1 MSDDTNLQKVF
12 SDALS
17 GRGAHAD
24 TAESLEGLTL
34 EQAGAFVPGS
44 PHTIFQTVNHLIYW
58 HDFALAWL
66 DGEKPATPEH
76 AELSWPG
83 DAAPNDEEEWQGAV
97 TRFRE
102 GLAAFHDRAA
112 RGDLF
117 EQVGE
122 KNAAEILQLIASH
135 NSYHIGQI
143 ALLRRIQ
150 AAWPPPAGGAT
161 W

>member
-1 MSDDTNLQKVF
+1 MSDEAKFQKAF
-12 SDALS
+12 SDALT
-17 GRGAHAD
+17 GRGAHAE
-24 TAESLEGLTL
+24 TAESLDGLTP

-66 DGEKPATPEH
+66 AGDKPATPEH
-76 AELSWPG
+76 AALSWPG
-83 DAAPNDEEEWQGAV
+83 TAVPADEAEWQQAV
-97 TRFRE
+97 ARFRE
-102 GLAAFHDRAA
+102 GLAAFRERVD
-112 RGDLF
+112 RGDLT

-122 KNAAEILQLIASH
+122 KSAVEILQLIANH